1 MNLRCWSVS
10 VQLGG
15 SSLSLVLSLAV
26 TLGLRAVVA
35 KQANSP
41 SMTRLS
47 TVQPASPS
55 STVTQPQQLPMWP
68 EQARGLP
75 NAFARSALFTVA
87 NARKGERS
95 YIRNRQVA
103 SVNGVAINYKGEE
116 LRQDDEDVFLQ
127 LLHLARHH
135 EAGNT
140 VRFTAHAMLK
150 SLAWTINSG
159 SYARLVECITRLN
172 ATSLGVTV
180 ELGASRVNFSGSLI
194 RKFRWK
200 EDGSDQTLRLWEIS
214 LEPEIVTLFGP
225 TSYSRLE
232 WEMRLSLPPLAKWL
246 HSFYITHAQPVPYS
260 VAKLHELTGSEVKEL
275 RQFRYRLKQALA
287 LLVQHG
293 FLTAFAITNDLV
305 SVERNR
311 RLAC

>member
-1 MNLRCWSVS
+1 MNRPTTVS
-10 VQLGG
+10 PGQL
-15 SSLSLVLSLAV
+15 
-26 TLGLRAVVA
+26 
-35 KQANSP
+35 SP
-41 SMTRLS
+41 
-47 TVQPASPS
+47 
-55 STVTQPQQLPMWP
+55 TVTQPQQLPMWP

-95 YIRNRQVA
+95 YIRNKQVA
-103 SVNGVAINYKGEE
+103 SVNGIVINYKGEE

-135 EAGNT
+135 EAGDT

-150 SLAWTINSG
+150 SLGWTVNSG

-180 ELGASRVNFSGSLI
+180 ELGNSRVNFSGSLI

-200 EDGSDQTLRLWEIS
+200 EEASDQTLRLWEIS
-214 LEPEIVTLFGP
+214 LEPEIVSLFGP
-225 TSYSRLE
+225 TAYSRLE

-246 HSFYITHAQPVPYS
+246 HSFYITHAHPVPYS

-275 RQFRYRLKQALA
+275 RQFRYRLKQAMT
-287 LLVQHG
+287 LLCTQG
-293 FLTAFAITNDLV
+293 FLSAFSITNDLV

-311 RLAC
+311 RIAS